1 MSLLMQALKKAEHA
15 KQKQAGASTEKS
27 AALEEA
33 LSLSPKEVAPA
44 GATEAE
50 QAHEPGEFT
59 EPVKAELQMSD
70 FNFSPDAELHGGEP
84 SATPLPNAPPVEP
97 VTGAQDSTQE
107 ELHEPEILVRQASV
121 AAALA
126 ESDRLA
132 AKNSNRPMS
141 PKREPLQH
149 HDTAQAEK
157 RIASAQQQA
166 KTVFASKQPA
176 DKRRTVLI
184 AGAALAA
191 CVMLAGAGYVYWQI
205 SGPSASGLFPS
216 APAPQPAPF
225 VPAAAPA
232 PADASAPV
240 NGSSATEPPA
250 SAMKSAASPAPAAQE
265 TSAAS
270 SPEPAHA
277 TATTAAPSPARATRA
292 SSTPKIETPAATPSP
307 SAQAIQIRHSSGG
320 NQINPSLVGA
330 YHSFIS
336 GDAAAARRQYQDV
349 VRKEPNNRDALLGL
363 AAIAL
368 NQHQTAQAGALY
380 AKLLELDP
388 ADPDAIAGM
397 SGLQHGDPLQ
407 SESELKK
414 SLAQNP
420 QSGAVLFALGNLYA
434 QQSRWA
440 EAQQI
445 YFRAFASAPQ
455 NPDFAFNL
463 AISLD
468 RLNQARLA
476 QEYYQ
481 RALVLAQK
489 NPGNFNPSSVQIRIK
504 ELQAAADN

>member
-50 QAHEPGEFT
+50 QAHKPGEFT

-240 NGSSATEPPA
+240 NGSSVTEPPA

-277 TATTAAPSPARATRA
+277 TATTAAPSPARDTRA